1 MRQKDED
8 SLARLSRL
16 ENVFSFEI
24 NEIKSVLIGG
34 VCRLGF
40 FSVQSVNASI
50 LNASIALV
58 RCRLQIQSNMLRLMG
73 LAAT

>member
-1 MRQKDED
+1 MRQKNED
-8 SLARLSRL
+8 NLAHLSRL

-40 FSVQSVNASI
+40 FSVQCVNASI
-50 LNASIALV
+50 SLV
-58 RCRLQIQSNMLRLMG
+58 RCRLQIQRNMLRLRG